1 MFFIC
6 LFVCS
11 FQTQILL
18 RKPNTHMRKHN
29 HTVEIYNKKR
39 AHKFCAQIN
48 WKISHKNR
56 FTTQSFLT
64 QTTKKICDG
73 KVHRNS
79 TNIRRQWIWIY
90 VKICHKQLN
99 DRTKAKQNTN
109 WNLTIRNRKKK
120 SGNGSSNNTETTTLT
135 TTGQQRVNKSSSA
148 RYIKI
153 VNRPNANLVIHC
165 RRCVPQQCASLK
177 STKSHSRS
185 TTGKRT

>member
-1 MFFIC
+1 MCTNKLKNQSQKPIHNTVIFDTNNEENMRWQSASKFDKHSTTVNMNIC
-6 LFVCS
+6 ENM
-11 FQTQILL
+11 
-18 RKPNTHMRKHN
+18 P
-29 HTVEIYNKKR
+29 
-39 AHKFCAQIN
+39 
-48 WKISHKNR
+48 
-56 FTTQSFLT
+56 
-64 QTTKKICDG
+64 QTTERSNKSKTKHQLKSHD
-73 KVHRNS
+73 
-79 TNIRRQWIWIY
+79 T
-90 VKICHKQLN
+90 KQ
-99 DRTKAKQNTN
+99 
-109 WNLTIRNRKKK
+109 KKK